1 VFLMSEVPLC
11 SDGTRREAHACFP
24 LSRSLSLCL
33 VISLSVLSSLSVSR
47 HFSLL
52 VSSSLSLARDLSLCL
67 THERP
72 FGSYPRGQAVTLLKG
87 VYRQNL
93 TNPARNF
100 PT

>member
-1 VFLMSEVPLC
+1 MFLMSEVPLC
-11 SDGTRREAHACFP
+11 SDGTRREAHAWG
-24 LSRSLSLCL
+24 SLSLCL

-72 FGSYPRGQAVTLLKG
+72 FGSFGSYPRGQAVTLLKG